1 MQVQYEKGETKCKI
15 FLKGELDE
23 STSNYFRNSIDEI
36 LSEIKEFSVV
46 EYDLSDLSF
55 MDSTGI
61 GVLIGRY
68 KIFTNKKIGFEISN
82 PNSTIDRILKMTGI
96 YQLMPKVS

>member
-1 MQVQYEKGETKCKI
+1 MQVRYELKNNKCKI

-23 STSNYFRNSIDEI
+23 STSVFFRESIDEK
-36 LSEIKEFSVV
+36 LNQVNNFGVV
-46 EYDLSDLSF
+46 EYDLSELSF

-61 GVLIGRY
+61 GVLIGRFRKY
-68 KIFTNKKIGFEISN
+68 DSKNIGFEIKN

>member
-1 MQVQYEKGETKCKI
+1 MQVRYEMKDGRCKI
-15 FLKGELDE
+15 FLKGELEE
-23 STSNYFRNSIDEI
+23 STSVFVRESIDEI
-36 LSEIKEFSVV
+36 LGSIGEFGEV

-68 KIFTNKKIGFEISN
+68 KKFYSKNISFEIN
-82 PNSTIDRILKMTGI
+82 NANSTIDRILKMTGI